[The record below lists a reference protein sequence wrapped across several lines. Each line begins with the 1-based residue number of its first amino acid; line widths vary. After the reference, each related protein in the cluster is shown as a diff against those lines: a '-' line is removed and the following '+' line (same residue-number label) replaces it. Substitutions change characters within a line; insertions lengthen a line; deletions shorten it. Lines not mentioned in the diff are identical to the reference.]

1 MNKPAHCA
9 GTGPKRHPRYQRH
22 TELPGLVPM
31 WPHEMKITCRRDH
44 EKLLQ
49 CLRRT
54 LRAER
59 RRGVSGHWSYDLIRH
74 TNLLHAYRT
83 EMKLFAAKWGA

>member
-1 MNKPAHCA
+1 MDKPAHCA
-9 GTGPKRHPRYQRH
+9 GTTPKRCPRYQRL
-22 TELPGLVPM
+22 TDLPGLLPL
-31 WPHEMKITCRRDH
+31 WPHELIIMCQRDH

-49 CLRRT
+49 RLRQT

-59 RRGVSGHWSYDLIRH
+59 RRGVSGHWSYNLARH

-83 EMKLFAAKWGA
+83 EMKLFAAKWSK